1 MSLTENGLGVADV
14 ARRTTPLHEP
24 PGADKMAGVPDVRED
39 GFFLRSRAGAPQHPA
54 VVATGRLD
62 EVTAPQSAEPKEDR
76 PAVQLAPPRPA
87 QPVPA
92 VTAATVPE

>member
-14 ARRTTPLHEP
+14 ARGTTTLHEP
-24 PGADKMAGVPDVRED
+24 PGFSG
-39 GFFLRSRAGAPQHPA
+39 RSRAGAPQHPA